1 MISRNRFVQRI
12 RDQLRVHPVAAI
24 LGPRQCGKTT
34 LANQI
39 ASDYPETVHRFD
51 LEDPADLVAL
61 TQPMRVLE
69 RLKGLVV
76 IDEIQRLPDLFPILR
91 VLVDRHQAR
100 YLILGSASRDLIQQ
114 SSETLA
120 GRIGYIELTPLQLSE
135 VHVAN
140 PLFLR
145 GGFPRSYLAD
155 TEEDS
160 FLWRDAYI
168 QTFLE
173 RDIPNLGFRVPP
185 LLLRRFWMM
194 LTHVHGQMLNMNV
207 LATSLGI
214 SSHAVRH
221 YIDILAG
228 TFMLRIL
235 SPWYENTHKR
245 QVKTPKI
252 YFRDTGLLLALLGVR
267 NEPALLHHPSLGAI
281 WEGFALEQVVSAL
294 QLRNEE
300 AFFWRTSHGAEL
312 DLFIIINGRRIGFEF
327 KFADAP
333 KTSKSMH
340 IALADLAL
348 ERLYIIYPGQREI
361 PLSDQITAMG
371 LEQWIASLVFT
382 GY

>member
-1 MISRNRFVQRI
+1 MISRNRFTQGI

-34 LANQI
+34 LANWI

-51 LEDPADLVAL
+51 LEDPADLLAL
-61 TQPMRVLE
+61 TEPMRVLE

-91 VLVDRHQAR
+91 VLVDRNQAH

-145 GGFPRSYLAD
+145 GGFPRSYLAE

-173 RDIPNLGFRVPP
+173 RDIPNLGFKVPS

-194 LTHVHGQMLNMNV
+194 LTHVHGQMLNRNV

-214 SSHAVRH
+214 SGHAVRH
-221 YIDILAG
+221 YIEILAG

-267 NEPALLHHPSLGAI
+267 NESALLHHPSLGAL

-312 DLFIIINGRRIGFEF
+312 DLFVIINGRRVGFEF

-340 IALADLAL
+340 IALTDLAL

-361 PLSDQITAMG
+361 PFSDQITAMG
-371 LEQWIASLVFT
+371 LEQWIASNLKM
-382 GY
+382 